1 MEELYI
7 KIPVQR
13 DTPVHKYARPEEIQ
27 LSAIGELTHD
37 DIIRYIVLPE
47 AIIQHYMENGMMYQ
61 ETTNSIYA
69 DITPTVFH
77 DVNLFPHVS
86 IFSLYNGMLK

>member
-1 MEELYI
+1 MKELYI

-27 LSAIGELTHD
+27 LPAIGELTHD
-37 DIIRYIVLPE
+37 DIIRYTVLPE
-47 AIIQHYMENGMMYQ
+47 AIIRHYMENGMMYQ
-61 ETTNSIYA
+61 EATNSIYA
-69 DITPTVFH
+69 DITPTVFQ
-77 DVNLFPHVS
+77 VNLFSHVS